1 MMVTQWVLN
10 SPIVDAHRRIMKDFF
25 EFNIYRTNSD
35 GPMIIHHILSIVK
48 PMTCSGIS
56 KVKINLYT
64 LKVKTF
70 DNNMSLANEQ
80 VNGWM
85 KEIKDINN
93 QHNYIVIYI
102 FQLYHSTPD
111 PVFGNYIQ

>member
-10 SPIVDAHRRIMKDFF
+10 PLSFYAHRRIMKDFF

-35 GPMIIHHILSIVK
+35 GPMIIHHILSIIN

-70 DNNMSLANEQ
+70 DNNVSLANEQ

-85 KEIKDINN
+85 EEIKGINN
-93 QHNYIVIYI
+93 QNNYIVI
-102 FQLYHSTPD
+102 
-111 PVFGNYIQ
+111 